1 MVKKSLAMLL
11 CLALIFSMLACS
23 TESNTDVAAAQESDH
38 AQAATAEPAVE
49 EAVPTVTEPVTIQI
63 WHSRG
68 TGKNADMLTASIK
81 EFNETNTL
89 GITVEEVYQ
98 GSNYNQVLS
107 KTLQAI
113 NAGTQPEIVVLS
125 FAGLPYLAEQGVM
138 VDMKPYIERD
148 GIDMSNFIPAL
159 LEGYSYYGDQIVS
172 LPYIR
177 SAALYYY
184 NKTMFDAAG
193 VEAPK
198 TIEELVSI
206 APKLTDTANGIAAFE
221 MLIDSSFYM
230 EALVNSLGSSTIN
243 AEGKKPDCLYDGS
256 LLQVYQDWRSWV
268 DDGWC
273 IAPDVTNASS
283 SMQEKFYSGKLASF
297 FASSGSMGD
306 ILANAKEA
314 GFEVGVS
321 SMPAYGKYVTPTGG
335 GSLGL
340 IARNNSDNEI
350 AAAWEFIK
358 FLMTDNQ
365 VAMNSVSTGYLPVT
379 YSSIETDTIQNA
391 WKDTPQ
397 LKTAFDSLSYGNGI
411 TWSVYRTEWNSIL
424 NTVAS
429 KLIQDKSI
437 TPEEAISELDLQAAT
452 VFPVQ

>member
-1 MVKKSLAMLL
+1 MMVKKSLAMLL
-11 CLALIFSMLACS
+11 CLALFFSVAACS
-23 TESNTDVAAAQESDH
+23 VKPDADVSTEPESETVQATEESAA
-38 AQAATAEPAVE
+38 E

-68 TGKNADMLTASIK
+68 TGKNGDMIAASVK

-98 GSNYNQVLS
+98 GGNYNQVLS

-113 NAGTQPEIVVLS
+113 NAGTQPEIVILS
-125 FAGLPYLAEQGVM
+125 FAGLPYLVEQGVM
-138 VDMKPYIERD
+138 ADMKPFIERD
-148 GIDMSNFIPAL
+148 NVDMSNFVPSL

-177 SAALYYY
+177 SVGLYYY
-184 NKTMFDAAG
+184 NKTMFDEAG
-193 VEAPK
+193 VAVPTTIQELESVAPQ
-198 TIEELVSI
+198 
-206 APKLTDTANGIAAFE
+206 LTDAENGVSAFE

-243 AEGKKPDCLYDGS
+243 AEGKKPECLYDGT
-256 LLQVYQDWRSWV
+256 LLQVYSDWRSWV
-268 DDGWC
+268 DAGWC
-273 IAPDVTNASS
+273 VAPVVTNASS
-283 SMQEKFYSGKLASF
+283 SMQEAFYSGKLASF

-306 ILANAKEA
+306 ILANAEAA

-321 SMPAYGKYVTPTGG
+321 SMIGYDKYVTPTGG

-340 IARNNSDNEI
+340 IEKNNSDNEI

-358 FLMTDNQ
+358 FLMSDEQ
-365 VAMNSVSTGYLPVT
+365 VAANTVSTGYLPVT
-379 YSSIETDTIQNA
+379 YSSIETDTIQQA
-391 WKDTPQ
+391 WQETPQ
-397 LKTAFDSLSYGNGI
+397 LKVAFDALSYGDGV
-411 TWSVYRTEWNSIL
+411 TWSVYRTEWNSKL
-424 NTVAS
+424 NTITS

-437 TPEEAISELDLQAAT
+437 DPEEAVSELDLEGARI
-452 VFPVQ
+452 FPVQ